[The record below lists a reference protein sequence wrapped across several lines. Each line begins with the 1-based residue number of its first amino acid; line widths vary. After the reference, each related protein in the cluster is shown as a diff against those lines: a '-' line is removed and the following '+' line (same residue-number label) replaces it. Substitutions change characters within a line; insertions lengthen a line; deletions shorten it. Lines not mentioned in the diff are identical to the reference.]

1 MPRINHSA
9 QPLVR
14 TTYRYCNY
22 DVIVPF
28 EHLDNLPCLEIPEVH
43 FVVLAP
49 RDDPFPARYTETRC
63 DAEFVV
69 DMTYVCLQT
78 ARALVVPKPDGAIMG
93 GGEDVLG
100 VGREL
105 HVLAMCV

>member
-1 MPRINHSA
+1 MP
-9 QPLVR
+9 LE
-14 TTYRYCNY
+14 Y
-22 DVIVPF
+22 
-28 EHLDNLPCLEIPEVH
+28 LDNLPCLEIPEVH

-49 RDDPFPARYTETRC
+49 RDDPFPARHAETRC

-78 ARALVVPKPDGAIMG
+78 TRALVVPETDSAIMG

-100 VGREL
+100 VWREL
-105 HVLAMCV
+105 DVLAE